1 MTFQDA
7 GPPISSAT
15 PHHDVEVPFC
25 RPSRDPPDG
34 RSPITPV
41 TSLPGHAPG
50 QCCAARTIRW
60 EQRQP
65 LECWRTPSMSCIAS
79 RPLPSVHTSGTA
91 DGSAPPSIPT
101 TCQIERLLSTRP
113 LRLTAH
119 GLSADLFRCLRAVS
133 SRRQPQAYKI
143 VIASEE
149 LDPAACNLA
158 PPWNTVTREA
168 PAAAANAACRQS
180 LRGRSA

>member
-7 GPPISSAT
+7 GSPISSAT

-65 LECWRTPSMSCIAS
+65 LECWRTLGCRA
-79 RPLPSVHTSGTA
+79 LPVARCLQCTRRAQQTAALHPAPRRLARLSVCCPRA
-91 DGSAPPSIPT
+91 
-101 TCQIERLLSTRP
+101 P